1 MAEKKSSPPAL
12 FRVLKELGLRFF
24 QDRVT
29 SASAELSYY
38 LLFALFPALIFL
50 NSAISMLHLS
60 ADTLES
66 HLGIVLPEQAADVI
80 TAYLSYIKGLDTRVL
95 FYACLVLT
103 VYAVS
108 RSVVSLI
115 SSVSRAYRVPRGG
128 LVTLA
133 VAVVFTIALMV
144 VVVLLMVL
152 IMVSKGLLVTL
163 DLYIHVPQSL
173 IRFWGLLRLAVGP
186 ILMCLLLAG
195 FYSMVAFRRYRFWQ
209 ALPGAGAAV
218 VFWFLLTSAFSYYI
232 SHISHSSLL
241 YGSLTSIM
249 VLMLW
254 FHLTSTTIIMGSELN
269 HILAQ
274 LRAEKEPSRGESK

>member
-1 MAEKKSSPPAL
+1 MSEKKAALPAL
-12 FRVLKELGLRFF
+12 FRIMKELGLRFF
-24 QDRVT
+24 QDRVS

-60 ADTLES
+60 ASTLEAS
-66 HLGIVLPEQAADVI
+66 LGIVLPEQATDVI

-108 RSVVSLI
+108 RAVVSLM
-115 SSVSRAYRVPRGG
+115 SSVSKAYRVPRGSLFTLLAG
-128 LVTLA
+128 VIFTVALLV
-133 VAVVFTIALMV
+133 VVFL
-144 VVVLLMVL
+144 LLML
-152 IMVSKGLLVTL
+152 IMVSKNLLVTL
-163 DLYIHVPQSL
+163 GLYLHIPDGL
-173 IRFWGLLRLAVGP
+173 IRIWGFLRLAVGP
-186 ILMCLLLAG
+186 ILMCLLLTG
-195 FYSMVAFRRYRFWQ
+195 FYSIVAFRHYRFWQ
-209 ALPGAGAAV
+209 ALPGAGFAV
-218 VFWFLLTSAFSYYI
+218 VCWFLLTSGFSYYI
-232 SHISHSSLL
+232 GHISHSSLL

-254 FHLTSTTIIMGSELN
+254 FHLTATIIIMGSELN

-274 LRAEKEPSRGESK
+274 LHAEKRALKGASK

>member
-1 MAEKKSSPPAL
+1 MSEKRASPAF

-24 QDRVT
+24 QDRIT

-38 LLFALFPALIFL
+38 LLFALCPALIFL
-50 NSAISMLHLS
+50 NSAISMLHFS
-60 ADTLES
+60 ADTLGNS
-66 HLGIVLPEQAADVI
+66 LGIVLPDQATDVI
-80 TAYLSYIKGLDTRVL
+80 TTYLSYIKGLDTRVL
-95 FYACLVLT
+95 LYACLVLS

-108 RSVVSLI
+108 RSVASLI
-115 SSVSRAYRVPRGG
+115 SSVARAYRVPRGG
-128 LVTLA
+128 LVTVLIG
-133 VAVVFTIALMV
+133 VVFTIALMIV
-144 VVVLLMVL
+144 VLLLMVL
-152 IMVSKGLLVTL
+152 IMVSKNLLVTL
-163 DLYIHVPQSL
+163 NLYIHVPETL
-173 IRFWGLLRLAVGP
+173 IRFWSLLRLAVGP

-195 FYSMVAFRRYRFWQ
+195 FYSIVAFRRYRFWQ

-232 SHISHSSLL
+232 GHISRSSLL

-274 LRAEKEPSRGESK
+274 LREEKGLSKGESK